1 MATVL
6 IQGAAD
12 EGFLLGDLL
21 GVSRETVSL
30 KAGSVY
36 EPGTVVISN
45 GATYEIATQALV
57 DAAVDGVTKY
67 GIVCRNTNATGG
79 VRKAAII
86 ARIAAVKS
94 SELILGAGLTVAE
107 VSTLLEKEHVIVRNA
122 Q

>member
-45 GATYEIATQALV
+45 GATYETATQALV
-57 DAAVDGVTKY
+57 DGAVDGVTKY
-67 GIVCRNTNATGG
+67 GIVCRNTNATSG

-94 SELILGAGLTVAE
+94 SELILGEGLTVAE
-107 VSTLLEKEHVIVRNA
+107 VSALLAKEHVIVRDA
-122 Q
+122 K